1 MTLPASFLDD
11 VRARTVLSSLV
22 GKSVKLTKAGREFRA
37 CCPFHNEK
45 TPSFYVNDEKGFWH
59 CFGCSAHG
67 DAIRWLTDHSGL
79 PFIDAVKE
87 LAQAAGLEMP
97 AQDPRASE
105 ADARRQLALD
115 IMARAQAF
123 FAANLGAPGGGTA
136 LSQTVREQLLGRGI
150 VPMQWGTFGIGLAPQ
165 SRRGE
170 PSPLRRHL
178 NDVEIGRLID
188 LGLMKRADD
197 GRDPYDFFRARITI
211 PIHDGRGRVIGFG
224 ARAIGDVQPKYLN
237 SPDTLLF
244 DKGRTLFNLH
254 RASGPA
260 RRKGR
265 LVVVEG
271 YLDVMA
277 MHRAG
282 IEEVVAPNGTAITE
296 TQLRM
301 LWALAPAPILCLDGD
316 TAGRKAAV
324 RAAMLA
330 LPLIEPGKTLQFA
343 FPPAGS
349 DPDDLE
355 RSGGA
360 AALSDLLADPRSL
373 TSVLWEHELGVHG
386 SLNNPDHRALLQHR
400 IGELLAMIKSQPV
413 RDQYKQAFA
422 QAMRNAQTRQ
432 STRPAVQSAPKSL
445 SIALEASVVL
455 GLIRH
460 PNVISSSVETLA
472 CIAWRT
478 GSFGDL
484 VGALIDAA
492 VAGPIDT
499 NSVWAV
505 IERAGMSDIARSA
518 DAAATV
524 GFRFIKA
531 QPDEASA
538 AELVEA
544 ITRMPRR

>member
-1 MTLPASFLDD
+1 MTLPASFLDEI
-11 VRARTVLSSLV
+11 RARTMLSTLV

-45 TPSFYVNDEKGFWH
+45 TPSFYVNDDKGFYH

-67 DAIRWLTDHSGL
+67 DAIRWLTEHRGL
-79 PFIDAVKE
+79 QFIDAIRE
-87 LAQAAGLEMP
+87 LAQAAGIEMP

-105 ADARRQLALD
+105 ADARRQIAID

-123 FAANLGAPGGGTA
+123 FAANLAAPGGGALGQTA
-136 LSQTVREQLLGRGI
+136 REQLTGRGI
-150 VPMQWGTFGIGLAPQ
+150 DPTQWGIFGIGLAPQ
-165 SRRGE
+165 TRRGE
-170 PSPLRRHL
+170 PSPLRQQLH
-178 NDVEIGRLID
+178 DVAIDRLID
-188 LGLMKRADD
+188 LGLMKKLD
-197 GRDPYDFFRARITI
+197 GDRDPYDFFRGRITI
-211 PIHDGRGRVIGFG
+211 PIHDRRGRVIGFG
-224 ARAIGDVQPKYLN
+224 ARAIGDAQPKYLN
-237 SPDTLLF
+237 SPDTVLF

-343 FPPAGS
+343 FPPLGT
-349 DPDDLE
+349 DPDDLQ
-355 RSGGA
+355 RSEGA
-360 AALSDLLADPRSL
+360 VALSQLLADPRSL
-373 TSVLWEHELGVHG
+373 TSILWEHEFASHG
-386 SLNNPDHRALLQHR
+386 SLNNPDHRALLQQR
-400 IGELLAMIKSQPV
+400 IGELLAMIQSQPV
-413 RDQYKQAFA
+413 RTEYQREFA
-422 QAMRNAQTRQ
+422 QAMRAAQARQ
-432 STRPAVQSAPKSL
+432 STRPTVQAAPQNL
-445 SIALEASVVL
+445 SIALEACVVL

-460 PNVISSSVETLA
+460 PDVIASTMETLA
-472 CIAWRT
+472 GIKWRT
-478 GSFGDL
+478 AAFGDL
-484 VGALIDAA
+484 VGALVDAS
-492 VAGPIDT
+492 VVSPIT
-499 NSVWAV
+499 VETIWV
-505 IERAGMSDIARSA
+505 EIERAGMSDTARRA
-518 DAAATV
+518 DAAATL
-524 GFRFIKA
+524 GFRFVTSPPDKA
-531 QPDEASA
+531 SE

-544 ITRMPRR
+544 ISRMPRR

>member
-11 VRARTVLSSLV
+11 VRARTALSALV

-37 CCPFHNEK
+37 CCPFHDEK
-45 TPSFYVNDEKGFWH
+45 TPSFYVNDDKGFWH

-67 DAIRWLTDHSGL
+67 DAIRWMTHYKGL

-97 AQDPRASE
+97 AQDPRAGE
-105 ADARRQLALD
+105 ADARKQKLFD
-115 IMARAQAF
+115 VMARAAAF
-123 FAANLGAPGGGTA
+123 YAAELRQFGADAAQDYLSARRIAPGDAA
-136 LSQTVREQLLGRGI
+136 LFDMGWAAT
-150 VPMQWGTFGIGLAPQ
+150 T
-165 SRRGE
+165 RRGDTSRFRSE
-170 PSPLRRHL
+170 LR
-178 NDVEIGRLID
+178 DVSDETLIEV
-188 LGLMKRADD
+188 GLLKQVDD
-197 GRDPYDFFRARITI
+197 RVPYDFFRGRIMI
-211 PIHDGRGRVIGFG
+211 PIHDARGRVIGFG
-224 ARAIGDVQPKYLN
+224 GRAIGDVQPKYLN
-237 SPDTLLF
+237 SPDTVLF

-316 TAGRKAAV
+316 SAGRKAAV

-355 RSGGA
+355 RSSGA
-360 AALSDLLADPRSL
+360 VALSALLADPRSL
-373 TSVLWEHELGVHG
+373 TSVLWEHELSVHG

-413 RDQYKQAFA
+413 RAEYKRAFA
-422 QAMRNAQTRQ
+422 QAMRNAQARQ
-432 STRPAVQSAPKSL
+432 ASRPTVQAAPQNL
-445 SIALEASVVL
+445 SIALEACVVL

-460 PNVISSSVETLA
+460 PQVISSTMETLA
-472 CIAWRT
+472 GIAWRT
-478 GSFGDL
+478 AQFGEF
-484 VGALIDAA
+484 VGALIDAS
-492 VAGPIDT
+492 VVSPVTVDT
-499 NSVWAV
+499 VWTV
-505 IERAGMSDIARSA
+505 IERAGMSDIARRA
-518 DAAATV
+518 DSAATL
-524 GFRFIKA
+524 GFRFVTSK
-531 QPDEASA
+531 PDDASA
-538 AELVEA
+538 SELVDA
-544 ITRMPRR
+544 ISRMPRR